1 MKALRYLLMVMI
13 VALMS
18 VTVEAQFAPV
28 DTEYQWQST
37 SVMIGSGSAL
47 PQAAIDG
54 ASTTTDGDDAS
65 SSPKGGIRRI
75 GGNTSGGSDDREDP
89 LYTPLGDGMWGL
101 LLLAAGFAAYKTR
114 MRRKETA

>member
-13 VALMS
+13 VALVS
-18 VTVEAQFAPV
+18 VTVEAQFAPI

-54 ASTTTDGDDAS
+54 ASTTDGDDAS

-89 LYTPLGDGMWGL
+89 LYTPLGDGMWVMMVMAVGYL
-101 LLLAAGFAAYKTR
+101 IYRVRTR
-114 MRRKETA
+114 KREAMA

>member
-1 MKALRYLLMVMI
+1 MI
-13 VALMS
+13 VALVS

-89 LYTPLGDGMWGL
+89 LYTPLGDGVWAL
-101 LLLAAGFAAYKTR
+101 LLMAAGYLIYRVRTR
-114 MRRKETA
+114 KREVTA